1 MKNYVSVEYIK
12 NKMEI
17 LFEKTD
23 RKYLKLVSF
32 LTLYLKSLLFIFEN
46 PEIDIKEKEIF
57 DEWFKEKGKQYLND
71 LIEVVQKYGKHVE
84 NFDAVIDYYMFY
96 LEDAMENNDSYE
108 IIDWLYEIFKSVKNW
123 LLERINMG
131 KDLDLN
137 EVTKFEFTFQE
148 KLDNINENVFE
159 TCEID
164 AGFYLY

>member
-1 MKNYVSVEYIK
+1 MKNYVSIEYIK

-17 LFEKTD
+17 LFENTD

-71 LIEVVQKYGKHVE
+71 LIEVVQRYGKHVE

-108 IIDWLYEIFKSVKNW
+108 IIDWLYEIFKSVKNR
-123 LLERINMG
+123 LLERINVG
-131 KDLDLN
+131 KGLDLN

>member
-1 MKNYVSVEYIK
+1 MKNYVNIEYIK

-17 LFEKTD
+17 LFENTD

-71 LIEVVQKYGKHVE
+71 LIEVVQRYGKHVE

-108 IIDWLYEIFKSVKNW
+108 IIDWLYEIFKSVKNR
-123 LLERINMG
+123 LLEKINVG
-131 KDLDLN
+131 KGLDLN
-137 EVTKFEFTFQE
+137 GVTKFEFTFQE
-148 KLDNINENVFE
+148 KLDNINEYVFE

-164 AGFYLY
+164 AGFCL